1 MKLLELYN
9 IESVVTITLTV
20 FQPKMSNHRYI
31 IRNYHSEDFDKVV
44 QLGAEVQ
51 DRGQSGCLISPLDLI
66 ESLCQP
72 NHFSTDNLFVAE
84 RAGETVGYADVRPE
98 LNVGRVVLRWLV
110 RPDHLRKGLTAKL
123 IDRAVSRTRELGTVT
138 LHVNIWQNSRMDKQ
152 LLTQMGFTIVR
163 RFLELRMDLS
173 KTPLPEI
180 EKISARYRPLHP
192 GEEERLTHLQNRSFT
207 GSWGYNANTVEEIL
221 YRIHLPNCSAEDIIL
236 VFDRDN
242 PIGYCWTRT
251 NFWKNKDTGRIYML
265 GVDPDYQGRGLGK
278 RLLLAGVSYLK
289 DKGLQVA
296 ELTVDRENKVACTLY
311 KSVGFKLWTSSLWY
325 EKRLD

>member
-1 MKLLELYN
+1 
-9 IESVVTITLTV
+9 
-20 FQPKMSNHRYI
+20 MSNPTYI
-31 IRNYHSEDFDKVV
+31 IRSYHSEDFDKLV
-44 QLGAEVQ
+44 QLGTEVQ
-51 DRGQSGCLISPLDLI
+51 EIGQTRCLISPLDLI
-66 ESLCQP
+66 ESVGQP
-72 NHFSTDNLFVAE
+72 NQSFNNNLFIAE
-84 RAGETVGYADVRPE
+84 SAGEIVGYADVRPE
-98 LNVGRVVLRWLV
+98 LNIGRVVLRWLV
-110 RPDHLRKGLTAKL
+110 HPKHYRRGPAAKL
-123 IDRAVSRTRELGTVT
+123 IDRALSRTRELGTVT

-163 RFLELRMDLS
+163 RFLELRIDLS

-180 EKISARYRPLHP
+180 EKIGHQYRPLHP
-192 GEEERLTHLQNRSFT
+192 GEEERLTRLQNRSFT
-207 GSWGYNANTVEEIL
+207 GSWGYNANSVEEML

-251 NFWKNKDTGRIYML
+251 NFLENKDTGRIYML

-278 RLLLAGVSYLK
+278 RLLLAGLSYLK
-289 DKGLQVA
+289 GKGLQVV